1 MFVLV
6 LCNANGVGCVS
17 VQLWVAVHPEASVT
31 TTLYIPA
38 GIPDNVA
45 VVDPLLHK

>member
-6 LCNANGVGCVS
+6 LCNDNGVGCVK
-17 VQLWVAVHPEASVT
+17 VQLWVAVHPAASVT

-38 GIPDNVA
+38 ATPERVA
-45 VVDPLLHK
+45 CVEPVLHK